1 VFDNSSRDKR
11 VYGLKTKN
19 SATDSTAAYID
30 QMAREGIPVKC
41 ISGDGAGELGRSMKF
56 QRMLANNGTRRRKS
70 PPRTLQSNG
79 IAERAIKP
87 LMRAARSQLVKAGL
101 GDKYWFFAITDVAFK
116 TGGMPHEY
124 LGGETPC
131 ERLTGKS
138 FNYNRLQAW
147 GSECYV
153 HQDKQQRGASSKF
166 HPCTKRG
173 KIMGYDRTSLC
184 WHIWLPQEA
193 KLVTSAH
200 VTFEPDEHIMDFV
213 GEKENTSSTDDEEI
227 SDTEDDSDR
236 DFDIAVDPIPQATGV
251 GKNSSSPSGQQ
262 TSARIAEQPRVDYGD
277 TEELGENIVNLLR
290 SSTDDAYCLMGMAGD
305 ISIGHQEP
313 STIAEA
319 LVGPDAEHW
328 KKAMEQEMEGQRT
341 KGTFHEGERL
351 PPGRRPVN
359 FTFKI
364 KRTAHGDI
372 ERYKARLV
380 ARGFSQQEGV
390 DYFSTF
396 SPVVGFDV
404 IRAVLA
410 TVANRNWIIN
420 SLDVTRVYLNAPLP
434 EDVWLQL
441 PNGSIV
447 KAARA
452 IYGLKQSA
460 MEWYKELKETIL
472 AEGWS
477 VSDFDACLYVKRS
490 EDGRIAVL
498 FHYVDDISLTGNFL
512 EEIRRMKNN
521 LLTKYEGR
529 DLGTP
534 DKLVGVAI
542 NRDEAGITLDQ
553 HFYAESIVREGMGST
568 EIRSTSSPLNPGMD
582 LTARRTD
589 EEELDQRYK
598 PYRTILR
605 KLMFLVGMI
614 RPDLSYSVRE
624 LGRYAE

>member
-1 VFDNSSRDKR
+1 WHNILGHINPSAIKHLEKRGLLEITDATVASELQCETCKECKSETLSYQRGGRTPKQPGEVVHTDLAVPFKANITGHHYFQVFVDESSRDKR

-19 SATDSTAAYID
+19 AATDATAD
-30 QMAREGIPVKC
+30 
-41 ISGDGAGELGRSMKF
+41 AGE
-56 QRMLANNGTRRRKS
+56 QRYPIEES
-70 PPRTLQSNG
+70 PPRTPQGNG
-79 IAERAIKP
+79 IAERAIKQ
-87 LMRAARSQLVKAGL
+87 LMGAARSKLVKAGL
-101 GDKYWFFAITDVAFK
+101 GDEYWFFAITDAAFK
-116 TGGMPHEY
+116 TGGMPREY

-138 FNYNRLQAW
+138 FNYDRLRAW

-153 HQDKQQRGASSKF
+153 HQDEQQRGASAKF
-166 HPCTKRG
+166 HPYAKRG
-173 KIMGYDRTSLC
+173 KIMGHDRTSLC

-213 GEKENTSSTDDEEI
+213 GERETMTSTDDEEI
-227 SDTEDDSDR
+227 SETEDDSDR
-236 DFDIAVDPIPQATGV
+236 DFDVAVDPIPQATGV
-251 GKNSSSPSGQQ
+251 GKNSSSPSGQRR
-262 TSARIAEQPRVDYGD
+262 SARIAEQPRVDYRGLHSGD

-290 SSTDDAYCLMGMAGD
+290 SSTDDAYCLMGIAGD
-305 ISIGHQEP
+305 ISIGHQQR

-319 LVGPDAEHW
+319 LAGPDAEHW

-341 KGTFHEGERL
+341 KGTFHEGESL
-351 PPGRRPVN
+351 PPGRRPVKIRII
-359 FTFKI
+359 FKI

-404 IRAVLA
+404 VRAVLA
-410 TVANRNWIIN
+410 TAANRNWIIN
-420 SLDVTRVYLNAPLP
+420 SLDFTQAYLNAPLP

-441 PNGSIV
+441 LNGSIV

-452 IYGLKQSA
+452 IYGLRQSA
-460 MEWYKELKETIL
+460 MEWYKELKGTIL

-477 VSDFDACLYVKRS
+477 VSDFDAWLYVKRS
-490 EDGRIAVL
+490 EDGRVAVL
-498 FHYVDDISLTGNFL
+498 FHYVGDITMTGNYH
-512 EEIRRMKNN
+512 EEITRTKNN
-521 LLTKYEGR
+521 LLTRYEGR

-542 NRDEAGITLDQ
+542 TRDEVGITLDH
-553 HFYAESIVREGMGST
+553 HFYAESIVQE
-568 EIRSTSSPLNPGMD
+568 
-582 LTARRTD
+582 
-589 EEELDQRYK
+589 
-598 PYRTILR
+598 
-605 KLMFLVGMI
+605 
-614 RPDLSYSVRE
+614 
-624 LGRYAE
+624 